1 MPECGMILLRS
12 MRRAGLRSHLCL
24 SLSTYA
30 HRLWALHHSRPPRP
44 IRGSAKENR
53 LHQPLGRAASG
64 PSCDGSK
71 SLNWTDEHSKCV
83 APLHRCDDLV
93 EVLIVESG
101 CPFVNSLHRGDKR
114 TWVPV
119 QTG

>member
-1 MPECGMILLRS
+1 MLTLRRFDQQIRAFVLLRA
-12 MRRAGLRSHLCL
+12 RAD
-24 SLSTYA
+24 
-30 HRLWALHHSRPPRP
+30 
-44 IRGSAKENR
+44 
-53 LHQPLGRAASG
+53 

-101 CPFVNSLHRGDKR
+101 CPFVNALHRGDKR